1 MLDKQDIKAM
11 EEILGDTEETNQ
23 QLLVLWRNTYDR
35 LSQELSWT
43 RWHIKKLEK
52 RQRELI
58 LKKSQDLTE
67 GEKT

>member
-58 LKKSQDLTE
+58 LKKPQDLTE